1 MNRKPGLIIVG
12 AGGHGRVCADIAL
25 KMDQWDTVA
34 FLDDDP
40 ELMTSMDIFI
50 IGTTHEVERF
60 IPHYDVFVALGN
72 NELRK
77 GVQSKLEGLGAN
89 VPVLCHPRATIGQG
103 VSVGSGSVIMA
114 GSVINPC
121 TTIGHGCI
129 INTGSTVDHDCV
141 IGNFVHVSPG
151 VHVAGSVFIGD
162 STWLGIGSVV
172 SNDLSITSGCVVG
185 AGAVVIEDISD
196 QGTYTGVPARK
207 VTRVST

>member
-50 IGTTHEVERF
+50 IGTTHDVERF
-60 IPHYDVFVALGN
+60 IPHYDVFVALGD

-77 GVQSKLEGLGAN
+77 DVQSKLEGLGAN
-89 VPVLCHPRATIGQG
+89 VPVLCHPRATIGQW

-141 IGNFVHVSPG
+141 PWS
-151 VHVAGSVFIGD
+151 
-162 STWLGIGSVV
+162 
-172 SNDLSITSGCVVG
+172 
-185 AGAVVIEDISD
+185 
-196 QGTYTGVPARK
+196 
-207 VTRVST
+207 